1 MLSGVPTSPPFL
13 WSQVGEPKCLLP
25 MQHGIVRT
33 QYGGHTVISQQ
44 RAYPRQSGVYVL
56 TSTIKKEH
64 AACSTRMYSTAAP
77 PPLAVS
83 LRPSATACLSNRT
96 SSSAYCPLPAALTP
110 FATAEK
116 ASVTERRRGES
127 ESWVQ
132 IQDQTSEE
140 ALLSCCFFVSFPSAR
155 RPADS
160 SCFTSFPFTS
170 PEFHHRPARW

>member
-1 MLSGVPTSPPFL
+1 
-13 WSQVGEPKCLLP
+13 
-25 MQHGIVRT
+25 
-33 QYGGHTVISQQ
+33 
-44 RAYPRQSGVYVL
+44 
-56 TSTIKKEH
+56 
-64 AACSTRMYSTAAP
+64 MYSTAAP

-110 FATAEK
+110 FATAVK

-170 PEFHHRPARW
+170 PEFHHRPARCFVFSPLLKKLPMAKVHDLFCPGTRENAENLGSLCWKYTCPEVAHASKVLL

>member
-1 MLSGVPTSPPFL
+1 MLNGVPTSPPFL

-33 QYGGHTVISQQ
+33 NMQLVVPGCTVL
-44 RAYPRQSGVYVL
+44 PHLPPWQS
-56 TSTIKKEH
+56 
-64 AACSTRMYSTAAP
+64 
-77 PPLAVS
+77 
-83 LRPSATACLSNRT
+83 PSATACLSNRT

-110 FATAEK
+110 FATAVK